1 MMKIQNIILKRNL
14 RKSILQGH
22 PWIYRESLLSSPT
35 SSSLCKV
42 LDAKKEF
49 LAWGLYDHKSPL
61 AIRILSCEEK
71 TPNESDKITLWERAW
86 ELKTNLVSENTNC
99 FRLLNGEGDRTP
111 GLICDIYNTIA
122 VVQFDSTICAEFWG
136 AQTFAK
142 WLKNKK
148 ANLISLIEKSR
159 VDKSFNFLI
168 GSQEQGSADIIE
180 NGAHFHVDV
189 LAGQKTGFFL
199 DQRDNRFYIRNFAK
213 NKTVLNAFSYTGG
226 FSINAGLGGAKH
238 VTSLDISKGA
248 LEVAEQN
255 WQLNKLA
262 KDHHNI
268 IAEDAYEFIKNTQ
281 QKWQMIIVD
290 PPSMTRSEK
299 TKEVATNKYIEVFAN
314 AAKKVEKGGHLFLS
328 SCSSHISFEDFMG
341 ICEQSLSQARK
352 TGQILHISGQG
363 ADHPFPHACQ
373 ELRYLKFIHI
383 FLP

>member
-1 MMKIQNIILKRNL
+1 MKIQNIILKRNL

-111 GLICDIYNTIA
+111 GIICDIYNTIA
-122 VVQFDSTICAEFWG
+122 VVQFDSAICAEFWG
-136 AQTFAK
+136 AETFAK
-142 WLKNKK
+142 WLKNRKT
-148 ANLISLIEKSR
+148 NLISLIEKSR
-159 VDKSFNFLI
+159 EDKSFNFLVGPKEH
-168 GSQEQGSADIIE
+168 GSSEIIE

-226 FSINAGLGGAKH
+226 FSINAGIGGAKL

-262 KDHHNI
+262 KDRHNI

-341 ICEQSLSQARK
+341 ICVQSLSQARK
-352 TGQILHISGQG
+352 TGQILHVSGQG
-363 ADHPFPHACQ
+363 ADHPFPHACH

-383 FLP
+383 FFA